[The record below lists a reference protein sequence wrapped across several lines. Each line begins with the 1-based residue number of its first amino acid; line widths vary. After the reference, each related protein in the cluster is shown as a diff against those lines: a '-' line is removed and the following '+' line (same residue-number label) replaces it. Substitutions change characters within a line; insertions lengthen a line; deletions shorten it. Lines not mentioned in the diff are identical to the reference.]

1 MTLGK
6 KIRLLRAG
14 RSLSQSELAQ
24 AAGHSRRTVTA
35 YETGTS
41 VPGSMAKYRRLAE
54 ALGVEVEVLL
64 DSGKPDTGGNA
75 PASADPAVP
84 ESARELC
91 EIARSVFSDENLTEA
106 DKDLI
111 MHSLQEIYWDIKKE
125 ILEKKDPML
134 AISSDD

>member
-1 MTLGK
+1 
-6 KIRLLRAG
+6 
-14 RSLSQSELAQ
+14 
-24 AAGHSRRTVTA
+24 
-35 YETGTS
+35 
-41 VPGSMAKYRRLAE
+41 MAKYRRLAE

-64 DSGKPDTGGNA
+64 DSGKPDTGVNA
-75 PASADPAVP
+75 PAYAGPAVP

-91 EIARSVFSDENLTEA
+91 EIAKSVFSDENLTEA